1 MNFKISQ
8 KLLYKNINIVQKG
21 VSNRSTLPILTGI
34 LVEAYDGKLKLTG
47 TDLEL
52 GIVTNLKCEVIKEG
66 SFVIDSKL
74 FGEIIR
80 KLPDLPIEIYVD
92 NDNYAHINCDNSNF
106 KIKVQPAIEYPKLP
120 MIDDS
125 KCLSISKDILK
136 SMIRKTVFATS
147 TDDFRP
153 VLTGELFELYN
164 NEIALVAIDQYRMA
178 YKKIPIN
185 NDGNIKIVIPG
196 KTLVEINKI
205 LENIEE
211 DIKISIAS
219 NHILFHLG
227 NTSITSILIEG
238 EFINYK
244 DIVRNEYNSKVI
256 VKTKDVQESIERA
269 SLLAKEGNNNLIK
282 FEIVDDK
289 MTISSNSE
297 MGFVQEEVPITL
309 DGDDLTIAFNSKYI
323 LDGLKVIES
332 EEIVMNFINN
342 VNPCIIKPI
351 SDENY
356 IYLVLPVRIP
366 TEL

>member
-1 MNFKISQ
+1 MNFKIPQ
-8 KLLYKNINIVQKG
+8 KLLNKSISTVQKG

-34 LVEAYDGKLKLTG
+34 LIEAKNNKLKLTG

-52 GIVTNLKCEVIKEG
+52 GIVTTIDCEVIEEG

-80 KLPDLPIEIYVD
+80 KLPDLPIEIHIDD
-92 NDNYAHINCDNSNF
+92 NNYAHIKCDNSNF
-106 KIKVQPAIEYPKLP
+106 KIKVQLSQEYPKLP
-120 MIDDS
+120 SIDDT
-125 KCLSISKDILK
+125 KCITISKETLK
-136 SMIRKTVFATS
+136 SMIRQTAFATA
-147 TDDFRP
+147 TEDFRP
-153 VLTGELFELYN
+153 VLTGELLEISG
-164 NEIALVAIDQYRMA
+164 NEISLVAIDQYRMA
-178 YKKIPIN
+178 YRKLPMDGE
-185 NDGNIKIVIPG
+185 NDIKIVIPG

-205 LENIEE
+205 IEGVEE
-211 DIKISIAS
+211 DIKISIS
-219 NHILFHLG
+219 TNHILFHLG
-227 NTSITSILIEG
+227 NTIVTSILIEG

-289 MTISSNSE
+289 MIISSNSE
-297 MGFVQEEVPITL
+297 MGFVQEEVPINL

-323 LDGLKVIES
+323 LDGLKVIDS
-332 EEIVMNFINN
+332 EEIEMHFINN

-351 SDENY
+351 SNEDY

-366 TEL
+366 NEL